1 MSKPSKPKEAYT
13 AEVAY
18 LESRISDIKAKIEIV
33 EKRNRFVA
41 SFYTGFVRG
50 FVIGMA
56 LSIVILMVI
65 LMAIQMY

>member
-1 MSKPSKPKEAYT
+1 MPRPKEAYT

-18 LESRISDIKAKIEIV
+18 LESRVSDIKAKIEIV

-41 SFYTGFVRG
+41 GFYAGFIKG

-56 LSIVILMVI
+56 SSIVILTII
-65 LMAIQMY
+65 LMVASVH